1 MASVIFESEVPAK
14 EGTPLMDLLGD
25 SPFKIKVPCG
35 KGKCG
40 KCGCLVS
47 GQVNPPT
54 ASERKRFSDKELEQ
68 GYRLACEVVVLG
80 EVRVRKAPKKSKK

>member
-14 EGTPLMDLLGD
+14 EGTPLMDLLD
-25 SPFKIKVPCG
+25 ESPFKIKVPCG

-40 KCGCLVS
+40 KCGCLAT

-54 ASERKRFSDKELEQ
+54 ANERKRFTEKQLAE
-68 GYRLACEVVVLG
+68 GFRLACEVLVLG